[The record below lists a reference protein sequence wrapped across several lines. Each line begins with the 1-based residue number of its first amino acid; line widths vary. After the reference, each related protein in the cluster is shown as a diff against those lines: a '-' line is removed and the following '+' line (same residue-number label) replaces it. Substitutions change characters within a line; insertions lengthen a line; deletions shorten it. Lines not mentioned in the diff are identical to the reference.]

1 MSVAAKRSA
10 TAWSFSGDLP
20 NHSLVCRPAISSALP
35 GGPNQKSSTL
45 SGWSVMAGSE
55 NVVGQVVVRAVAE
68 RLALGALAVAQPHRG
83 LFLDDEGHRLQPRA
97 LVRAVA
103 ERLRHRA
110 AARAPPVLTGFE
122 FEFGGIAVIH
132 NGFGHGGLLD
142 KRRHFSRIQCL
153 EILTVFVPIRPA
165 AAVTRQRRADHAFDH
180 PIPAIR
186 APSRRRSAFRF
197 TPSLPG
203 SCGSGPGRGRRRP
216 GRSRPGWRVGARRP
230 PAPPRGTGLPGRTPR
245 SAWWARPA

>member
-10 TAWSFSGDLP
+10 TAWSFAGDLP
-20 NHSLVCRPAISSALP
+20 NHNLVCLPATSSALP

-68 RLALGALAVAQPHRG
+68 RLALSALAVAQPHRG
-83 LFLDDEGHRLQPRA
+83 LFLDDERHRLQAGA

-110 AARAPPVLTGFE
+110 AARAPPVFTGFE

-132 NGFGHGGLLD
+132 NGFGHGGLLR
-142 KRRHFSRIQCL
+142 KSCHSSCIQCL
-153 EILTVFVPIRPA
+153 EILMFFVELRGAQALPLI
-165 AAVTRQRRADHAFDH
+165 HAT
-180 PIPAIR
+180 AYGVWE
-186 APSRRRSAFRF
+186 RRSWIMCRNVCTTA
-197 TPSLPG
+197 S
-203 SCGSGPGRGRRRP
+203 
-216 GRSRPGWRVGARRP
+216 
-230 PAPPRGTGLPGRTPR
+230 
-245 SAWWARPA
+245 